1 MKVKDIMTKKV
12 TSVGPETKVKDIAE
26 LLVKHDI
33 TGVPVVKNKKVI
45 GIVTEADLIMQRS
58 KIRIPDFIQL
68 LEARIYLK
76 NGKKLEEDLKKIF
89 GITAKEVMTSDV
101 VVITPEASV
110 QDLATLIADH
120 HINPVPVVKN
130 DKLVGIVSR
139 ADIVK
144 LLARPVRK

>member
-12 TSVGPETKVKDIAE
+12 VSIGSETKVKDIAK
-26 LLVKHDI
+26 LLIKHEI
-33 TGVPVVKNKKVI
+33 TGVPVLRTKKVI
-45 GIVTEADLIMQRS
+45 GIVTEADLIMQQG
-58 KIRIPDFIQL
+58 KIQIPDFIQF

-76 NGKKLEEDLKKIF
+76 DGKKFEAELKKIF

-101 VVITPEASV
+101 IVITPEASIA
-110 QDLATLIADH
+110 DLVRLISDH

-130 DKLVGIVSR
+130 GKLVGIVSR

-144 LLARPVRK
+144 LLVK